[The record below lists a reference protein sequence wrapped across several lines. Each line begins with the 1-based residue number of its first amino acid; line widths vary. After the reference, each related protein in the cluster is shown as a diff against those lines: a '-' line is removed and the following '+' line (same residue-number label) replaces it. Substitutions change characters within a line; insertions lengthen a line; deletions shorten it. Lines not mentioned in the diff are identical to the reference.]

1 MQYYTAEQLK
11 RMACWAMRKNLKRE
25 YELLEYLE
33 ELEAVC
39 SDSMLDRIWALH
51 AIRCELVAWREK
63 LYPVFLMLT
72 PDNYDGGA
80 KLSKTQVIA
89 LRAIISHMVD
99 KHIKKA
105 KEIIR

>member
-1 MQYYTAEQLK
+1 MQYYTAKQLK
-11 RMACWAMRKNLKRE
+11 EMACWAMRKNLKRE
-25 YELLEYLE
+25 YALLEYLQK
-33 ELEAVC
+33 LEGVC
-39 SDSMLDRIWALH
+39 SDSMLDRIWSLH

-72 PDNYDGGA
+72 PDDYDGGKA
-80 KLSKTQVIA
+80 LSKTRVIA
-89 LRAIISHMVD
+89 LRAIIAHMVD